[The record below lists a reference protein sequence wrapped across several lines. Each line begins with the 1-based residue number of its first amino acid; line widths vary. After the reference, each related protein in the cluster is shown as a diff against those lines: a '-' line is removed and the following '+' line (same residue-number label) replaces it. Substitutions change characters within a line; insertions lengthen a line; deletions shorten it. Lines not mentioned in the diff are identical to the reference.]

1 MSKIQLIAGENK
13 AEFWR
18 LISEQMLKIAA
29 SSNARVKCR
38 QRPERLEST
47 WDEASPPTYLDRQ
60 VARGIGSVP
69 TYKDSDIPGFL
80 ARVEA

>member
-1 MSKIQLIAGENK
+1 MSKIQLIADEDK

-47 WDEASPPTYLDRQ
+47 WDEASPTYLDRQ